1 MKLPQWRR
9 VAEDSEMLLSHPDTG
24 ELVNMRCSA
33 LVFRDD
39 TVLLCRREGAETN
52 WVLPGGTPK
61 LGEGTAAAA
70 RREVLEET
78 GLSITADRV
87 AFVLETTSRD
97 VSHHLIEIVFL
108 GSEERMSPAPLQ
120 REPGLVPEFVTLES
134 LGSIGLRPPIAGY
147 IRGYAKYQRAG
158 SSGRAIYTAA
168 YLGNLWRETSE
179 DASVPEP
186 FGSPAAL
193 DLEH

>member
-1 MKLPQWRR
+1 MKFPQLKR
-9 VAEDSEMLLSHPDTG
+9 VAETETSRKESDTG
-24 ELVNMRCSA
+24 ELVNLRCSA
-33 LVFRDD
+33 MVLRND
-39 TVLLCRREGAETN
+39 TVLLCRREGGETN

-61 LGEGTAAAA
+61 MGEGTAAAA

-87 AFVLETTSRD
+87 AFVLETTNRD

-108 GSEERMSPAPLQ
+108 GMEERMASTPLQ
-120 REPGLVPEFVTLES
+120 REPGLIPEFITLES

-158 SSGRAIYTAA
+158 SNSRAAFTAA
-168 YLGNLWRETSE
+168 YLGNLWRATGDDALSSET
-179 DASVPEP
+179 
-186 FGSPAAL
+186 FGRAAAL
-193 DLEH
+193 NLEL

>member
-1 MKLPQWRR
+1 MKFPQRRR
-9 VAEDSEMLLSHPDTG
+9 VAQDSEMTQSHPDTG
-24 ELVNMRCSA
+24 ELVNLRCSA
-33 LVFRDD
+33 LILRDD

-97 VSHHLIEIVFL
+97 ISHHLIEIVFL
-108 GSEERMSPAPLQ
+108 GTEERMSLAPLQ
-120 REPGLVPEFVTLES
+120 REMGLIPEFVALEG

-147 IRGYAKYQRAG
+147 IRGYAKYQRSG
-158 SSGRAIYTAA
+158 SSGRAVFTAA
-168 YLGNLWRETSE
+168 YLGNLWRATGDDVLTSE
-179 DASVPEP
+179 S
-186 FGSPAAL
+186 FGNPAAL